1 MLMCVRSPA
10 EKKLSKTNHEGS
22 FLTMRTVLITLM
34 FLSSFHTLEVYA
46 REGGGKVNFDR
57 KPSSASKSKGKPRNS
72 FLSVWYGMESGS
84 YGYATAPTKE
94 EADAL
99 AKKRCDHRDCASLVY
114 VRDACAAAAVG
125 RGRGYGVGYA
135 ATKKAAR
142 SIASQSCE
150 KNDYDCEVFY
160 SGCAPDNK

>member
-1 MLMCVRSPA
+1 MCVRTPS
-10 EKKLSKTNHEGS
+10 EKKLSIRHITRVIKLAARIVPIA
-22 FLTMRTVLITLM
+22 FFVL
-34 FLSSFHTLEVYA
+34 LSLLTLEAQA

-57 KPSSASKSKGKPRNS
+57 KPSSVSKSKSRPRNS

-84 YGYATAPTKE
+84 YGYATAPTKA

-99 AKKRCDHRDCASLVY
+99 ARKRCDHRDCASLVY

-150 KNDYDCEVFY
+150 KNDYDCEIFY
-160 SGCAPDNK
+160 SGCAPD